1 MTLERII
8 SIIEPSFVS
17 GTNCFPTGKIT
28 DDSRQVQKG
37 DIFVAVRGNAFDGHK
52 FVNQAIEQ
60 GAAVVVSEELIDSK
74 TACVLVVENTR
85 AVLGPL
91 ALDFAGNPQNE
102 LQIVG
107 VTGTNGKTT
116 VATLI
121 WQVLEQLQVD
131 AALVGTVSKRF
142 GKLEEAS
149 LLTTPGAM
157 ELAND
162 LRKAVESDCRYF
174 IMEVSSHAL
183 EQLRTNGLSFKVAIF
198 TNLTH
203 DHLDY
208 HGTMDAYASA
218 KKLLFDGLSDEAI
231 AIVNVDD
238 EYGTRML
245 ENTAAE
251 AWDLSLNNEDFRV
264 MVTDSEGILID
275 MDGIFIQSPLTGRF
289 NAYNVAQAYLAAVAL
304 GFSPK
309 NVASALAHCRGAAG
323 RLENVTLQLE
333 ANKHLVL
340 PYVFVDYAHTPNA
353 LENVLQTLAE
363 VRTPDQKIY
372 TVFGCGGDRDRTKRP
387 EMAEIAEKYSDIC
400 VVTSDNPRFEDP
412 DAIINEVITG
422 FSKDFVY
429 QREPDRRKAI
439 ESVISSTPENAIILI
454 AGKGHETYQEIKG
467 TRHPMDDREI
477 ALNALRERIL
487 TSKPEKN

>member
-17 GTNCFPTGKIT
+17 GTNCLPTGKIT

-52 FVNQAIEQ
+52 FMNQAIEQ
-60 GAAVVVSEELIDSK
+60 GAAVIISEELIDSE

-131 AALVGTVSKRF
+131 AALLGTVSKRF
-142 GKLEEAS
+142 GKREEAS

-183 EQLRTNGLSFKVAIF
+183 EQLRTNGLQFKVAIF

-208 HGTMDAYASA
+208 HGTMEAYASA

-251 AWDLSLNNEDFRV
+251 AWDLSLENEDFRV

-289 NAYNVAQAYLAAVAL
+289 NAYNVAQAYLATIAL

-309 NVASALAHCRGAAG
+309 NVASALAHCRGAVG

-333 ANKHLVL
+333 ANKHQVL

-363 VRTPDQKIY
+363 VRDPEQMIY

-412 DAIINEVITG
+412 DTIISEVITG

-429 QREPDRRKAI
+429 QREQDRRKAI
-439 ESVISSTPENAIILI
+439 ESVISAAPDNAIILV
-454 AGKGHETYQEIKG
+454 AGKGHETYQEIRG

-477 ALNALRERIL
+477 AISALQQRVSN
-487 TSKPEKN
+487 SKMEMN